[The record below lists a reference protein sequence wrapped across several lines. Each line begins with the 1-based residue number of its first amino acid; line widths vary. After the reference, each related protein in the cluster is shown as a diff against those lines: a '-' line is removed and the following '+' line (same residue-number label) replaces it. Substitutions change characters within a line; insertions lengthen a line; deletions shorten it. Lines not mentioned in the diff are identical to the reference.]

1 MELGE
6 VNIRYTGKLKEHLPQ
21 IYDVLKM
28 FAIEG
33 VYNAIDVLHYL
44 RGASTDDQNNFN
56 FFLSICHPE
65 EGLSLGSIIMKNER
79 KIVIQALE
87 KSRPRISDHIARY
100 DDYFGRIND
109 RKQ

>member
-1 MELGE
+1 MRIDKPKIESANKAKANKLSDILDYSIGKYVDLCMGLGE

-44 RGASTDDQNNFN
+44 RGAATDDQNNFN
-56 FFLSICHPE
+56 FFFVYTPSRGRFKSSKHYH
-65 EGLSLGSIIMKNER
+65 
-79 KIVIQALE
+79 E
-87 KSRPRISDHIARY
+87 K
-100 DDYFGRIND
+100 
-109 RKQ
+109 